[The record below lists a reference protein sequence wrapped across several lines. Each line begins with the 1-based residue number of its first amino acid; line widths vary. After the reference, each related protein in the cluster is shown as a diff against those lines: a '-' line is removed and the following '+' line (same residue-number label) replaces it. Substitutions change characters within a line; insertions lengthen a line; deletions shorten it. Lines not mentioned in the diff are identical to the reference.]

1 MEISFKQAYLHK
13 ARWKI
18 CIKMLVFFCLKNML
32 RFIPDLLIQNRKP
45 DGDNAHRD
53 KALPLYSPQGPACS
67 SAHTAP
73 QKKPGME
80 DQDLKQDYRRER
92 IVVFGKL

>member
-1 MEISFKQAYLHK
+1 MEI
-13 ARWKI
+13 
-18 CIKMLVFFCLKNML
+18 ML
-32 RFIPDLLIQNRKP
+32 
-45 DGDNAHRD
+45 RD
-53 KALPLYSPQGPACS
+53 KALPLHSPQGPACS
-67 SAHTAP
+67 SAHAAP